1 MKYCTPLLA
10 LALALPVAAYA
21 ESKAA
26 ANERVAGKTPPAIAR
41 EAAVASPGDALT
53 RFKTALE
60 SRRFDEASREA
71 QTALD
76 EIGGGAALLDELTY
90 RLVGAGAHQQ
100 AARLLLRAYPFSA
113 GAADQRALLF
123 ERLSLLVE
131 DGQVADRDRAPLRQP
146 LDTPALRRL
155 QGAMWATMKDC
166 AVVRDVLGD
175 LSAEYG
181 YDDLVRLG
189 DCSAVDDPS
198 RARQA
203 YARAHSLQ
211 PGGVGSRALAYA
223 AFAAGDRASALA
235 AWRTVPSDQMS
246 ADDLLGAATTALAAG
261 DAVQAS
267 GWLSGYQQKGGFENR
282 RYWTMVAQSR
292 ELQGD
297 VDGAIGAL
305 QQSVAIAPQS
315 EDYRHLARLTMDADR
330 QVTWLGQAVAL
341 APGDAAVQLDLAYA
355 LTRAGRNADA
365 VAAFERAAAMNPS
378 NPMVQL
384 ELGYAYMR
392 VGNLPAAAGAFE
404 RSWKGDQSSVA
415 AAQELVYINQRLS
428 RNAQAKKYAEAVIDG
443 LGTHTETARSES
455 DARFGFQRLHE
466 DLGRRLTVNLDGWSG
481 THVGTGTP
489 ASRAGDGFRSYSQV
503 EADVRLGSPAIRN
516 GRTVS
521 AYFRLIGDGGAER
534 RAWPAQNS
542 TLGVGL
548 RWKPFGSRVFYVA
561 AEQQT
566 SLDGPERHDTLLRAS
581 ASLFNGGRFSD
592 DWHASPSGWF
602 AQNVYLDAAHY
613 TRADYSAATADY
625 RASYHQK
632 VAARATIEPYAHFQ
646 VNGVKLANV
655 ERDVRVG
662 VGTRF
667 NLWAGA
673 SHYNADPHKVAV
685 GVEYQQTLETYLPD
699 TNGVFGSLSF
709 RW

>member
-1 MKYCTPLLA
+1 MKYCTLVA
-10 LALALPVAAYA
+10 LALVVPVAAYA
-21 ESKAA
+21 ESKPAA
-26 ANERVAGKTPPAIAR
+26 SARVAGKTTPAVTR

-53 RFKTALE
+53 RFKKALE
-60 SRRFDEASREA
+60 SRRFDDASREA

-76 EIGGGAALLDELTY
+76 EIGGGAVLLDELTY
-90 RLVGAGAHQQ
+90 RLVGAGAQQQ

-113 GAADQRALLF
+113 GAADQRTLLL
-123 ERLSLLVE
+123 ERLSLLVA
-131 DGQVADRDRAPLRQP
+131 DGHVAERDRAPLREP

-155 QGAMWATMKDC
+155 QGAMWATVKDC
-166 AVVRDVLGD
+166 TAVRDVLGD
-175 LSAEYG
+175 MSPEYG
-181 YDDLVRLG
+181 YDDWMRLG
-189 DCSAVDDPS
+189 DCSATSDPS

-203 YARAHSLQ
+203 YAKAHALR
-211 PGGVGSRALAYA
+211 PGGAGSRSLAYV
-223 AFAAGDRASALA
+223 AFAAGDPATALA
-235 AWRTVPSDQMS
+235 AWRTVPSEQMS
-246 ADDLLGAATTALAAG
+246 ADDVLGAATTALAAG

-267 GWLSGYQQKGGFENR
+267 GWLNGYRQKGGSDER
-282 RYWTMVAQSR
+282 RYWTLTAQSR

-297 VDGAIGAL
+297 VDGAIAAL
-305 QQSVAIAPQS
+305 QQLVAISPQS

-330 QVTWLGQAVAL
+330 KVTWLGQAAAL
-341 APGDAAVQLDLAYA
+341 APDNAAVQMDLAYA
-355 LTRAGRNADA
+355 LTRAGHDADA
-365 VAAFERAAAMNPS
+365 VAAFERVAAMDPS
-378 NPMVQL
+378 NAMVQL
-384 ELGYAYMR
+384 ELGYAYKR
-392 VGNLPAAAGAFE
+392 VGNLSRAASAFE
-404 RSWKGDQSSVA
+404 RSWKADQSNVA

-428 RNAQAKKYAEAVIDG
+428 HNAQAKKYAEAVIDG
-443 LGTHTETARSES
+443 LGATTESARSQS

-516 GRTVS
+516 GRTIS
-521 AYFRLIGDGGAER
+521 AYVRVIGDGGAER
-534 RAWPAQNS
+534 HALPVQDS

-548 RWKPFGSRVFYVA
+548 QWKPFGSRVFYVA

-592 DWHASPSGWF
+592 DWHASSSGWF
-602 AQNVYLDAAHY
+602 AQNLYLDAAHY
-613 TRADYSAATADY
+613 TRAVYSAATADY

-632 VAARATIEPYAHFQ
+632 LAAHTTVEPYAHFQ
-646 VNGVKLANV
+646 INGVKLTNV

-662 VGTRF
+662 VGTRV
-667 NLWAGA
+667 NVWAGGTR
-673 SHYNADPHKVAV
+673 YNADPHKIAI
-685 GVEYQQTLETYLPD
+685 GVEYQQTFETYLPD